1 MEACEMSSGCLS
13 RVGPV
18 VRLSHVA
25 RYGWRASVA
34 LLAAAVLL
42 AVGAANASAL
52 IVHVHGETFGIEP
65 VPGASARRAAERA
78 SEQSLAPGQPLSAAK
93 QEARENS
100 GTPAAKKPMEYHGG
114 PIMPSN
120 TNYTLYWDPSG
131 GPEYPAGYQSGIN
144 RYFEDLAHDSGGDQ
158 NTDSVLTQYGDGAG
172 EFANYSSH
180 FGGALIDTD
189 AYPANGCS
197 AAPICLTVEQLRSEI
212 TKYVEARELP
222 TGLEHEYFLLT
233 PPGVESCL
241 EAAGHSCSAGTKHSA
256 YCSFHSYISVAKG
269 TIIYANTPY
278 MEGTN
283 CDYGEEHPND
293 NPSDATL
300 GGGLVHEHSES
311 LTDPEFT
318 TWYYEAAKGEKEE
331 IGDRC
336 RTFKEATEYGPPL
349 GKAPDGAKYNQVIN
363 GDLYYYQQMWS
374 NAAGACEQR
383 AASPLPTVTKV
394 APKSGAT
401 TGKTSVVITGTNFA
415 TPATVKFGEG
425 AATEVKVSSSTS
437 ITAVSPA
444 GTAGTV
450 NITVTTS
457 AGTSAITSKDHFK
470 YKKKKG

>member
-1 MEACEMSSGCLS
+1 MEACKISRDRLS
-13 RVGPV
+13 NVAHV
-18 VRLSHVA
+18 VRLRPGV
-25 RYGWRASVA
+25 RYRWHAGAIF
-34 LLAAAVLL
+34 LAAAMLL

-52 IVHVHGETFGIEP
+52 IVHVNGETFGYEP
-65 VPGASARRAAERA
+65 VPAAGSRHATEQASSQPAA
-78 SEQSLAPGQPLSAAK
+78 AAK
-93 QEARENS
+93 ESTAK
-100 GTPAAKKPMEYHGG
+100 PAAKKPIEYHGG

-120 TNYTLYWDPSG
+120 TNYALYWDPSG
-131 GPEYPAGYQSGIN
+131 GPEYPGGYQSGIN
-144 RYFEDLAHDSGGDQ
+144 RYFEDLAHDSGGEQ
-158 NTDSVLTQYGDGAG
+158 NTDSVLTQYGDEAG
-172 EFANYSSH
+172 EFANYNSH

-197 AAPICLTVEQLRSEI
+197 AATICFTVEQLRAEI
-212 TKYVEARELP
+212 TKYVEAHELP
-222 TGLEHEYFLLT
+222 MGLEHEYFLLT

-241 EAAGHSCSAGTKHSA
+241 EAKGHSCSAGTKYST

-269 TIIYANTPY
+269 VIIYANTPY

-318 TWYYEAAKGEKEE
+318 AWYYDTGKEKEE

-336 RTFKEATEYGPPL
+336 RTFKEATEYGEPL
-349 GKAPDGAKYNQVIN
+349 GKASDGAKYNQVIN

-383 AASPLPTVTKV
+383 AAQPPTVTKV
-394 APKSGAT
+394 LPKTGPT
-401 TGKTSVVITGTNFA
+401 TGKTSVAITGTKF
-415 TPATVKFGEG
+415 TSPATVKFGET
-425 AATEVKVSSSTS
+425 AATEVTVKSSTS

-457 AGTSAITSKDHFK
+457 GGTSAITTKDHFK
-470 YKKKKG
+470 YKKGRA